1 MIRRQIGILGAA
13 LLFGVGTARVSLAQ
27 EQAMG
32 PAASETT
39 PAKHNPSSSADAPPE
54 GNVVS
59 KTSQRTQTGLV
70 RRFVDD
76 QRRVWTSPAK
86 IRFTDADWLVP
97 LSGIT
102 AGPLLSNRDFSK
114 HLLQRPATITPY
126 KRQSNARVGALIGGD
141 RARDGRR

>member
-1 MIRRQIGILGAA
+1 MIRRMMGMLGSA
-13 LLFGVGTARVSLAQ
+13 LFSGVGTARVSLAQ

-59 KTSQRTQTGLV
+59 KTSQRTQTGLA

-86 IRFTDADWLVP
+86 ILFTDADWIVP
-97 LSGIT
+97 LTGIS
-102 AGPLLSNRDFSK
+102 APRS
-114 HLLQRPATITPY
+114 ATHH
-126 KRQSNARVGALIGGD
+126 
-141 RARDGRR
+141 